1 MATKKLDSRIQN
13 KYDTEQNWTTNNPV
27 LLNGELIIVSK
38 EDGTIGFKVG
48 DGVKKYSELSWATS
62 TKNISTENSEGTS
75 LSLSDYLSRMPQ
87 NDFSQMKSF
96 KELNITD
103 LNNVIT
109 PGTYVG
115 AYFPDIGYNTP
126 IQNVPSMIS
135 GNVPSM
141 ISGDDSGSENY
152 LFKLNV
158 YYYKTLLEGSSFYL
172 YIQEYQNLLSTD
184 LGQNP
189 IYKFY
194 RSGYGQDTITW
205 NKWDFTSSENV
216 FTKQNG
222 KYIPLANYLET
233 VLISFQKKIEGTDGQ
248 VIVKEGT
255 IPGEVK
261 AIDAPWLPI
270 AGGTYENM
278 ATPFVL
284 NMSDNNNTSDRT
296 YQAVL
301 GFVNDANKYSSFA
314 LGTQNSSGLSQISG
328 QSQIETNK
336 FVKVDLLARD
346 GGHETVLRVLTTGG
360 TGKIMVSD
368 PIEPFGSNG
377 SVRIQSQSGDY
388 CIQVQNEGI
397 SLETNGVVLGINES
411 QLIITDGAT
420 NAYNINGNANGLEI
434 TGLKEPKEYNQ
445 PATKQYVDNLIGSG
459 GSNYSKSKTSS
470 FNAVPILASGNPS
483 GYQYYIDETVS
494 GMTSSINPLVFPNW
508 STLSDMTTYQDDWNK
523 ITAIESKDNVLRF
536 YFADGS
542 TSVNI
547 KYIVYY

>member
-96 KELNITD
+96 KELSITD

-135 GNVPSM
+135 RN
-141 ISGDDSGSENY
+141 DSGSDNY

-184 LGQNP
+184 LGQDP

-205 NKWDFTSSENV
+205 GEWDFTSDKNV
-216 FTKQNG
+216 FTKQND
-222 KYIPLANYLET
+222 KYIPLANYLEA
-233 VLISFQKKIEGTDGQ
+233 VLISFQKEIEGTDGQ

-284 NMSDNNNTSDRT
+284 NMTDNNTSDRT

-346 GGHETVLRVLTTGG
+346 SGHETVLRVLTTGG

-368 PIEPFGSNG
+368 PIEPFGSDG

-388 CIQVQNEGI
+388 CIQVQNESI
-397 SLETNGVVLGINES
+397 NLETNGVILSINES
-411 QLIITDGAT
+411 QLIIADGAT
-420 NAYNINGNANGLEI
+420 NAYNIYGSANGLEI

-470 FNAVPILASGNPS
+470 FNAIPILASGNPS

-523 ITAIESKDNVLRF
+523 ITAIESKDNALRF

>member
-96 KELNITD
+96 KELSITD

-135 GNVPSM
+135 GDAS
-141 ISGDDSGSENY
+141 SSENY

-172 YIQEYQNLLSTD
+172 YIQEYQNLLSDD

-194 RSGYGQDTITW
+194 RSGHGQDTITW
-205 NKWDFTSSENV
+205 GEWDFTSDKNV
-216 FTKQNG
+216 FTKQND
-222 KYIPLANYLET
+222 KYIPLASYLET
-233 VLISFQKKIEGTDGQ
+233 VLISFQKEIEGTDGQ

-270 AGGTYENM
+270 TGGTYENM

-284 NMSDNNNTSDRT
+284 NMTDNNTSDRT

-459 GSNYSKSKTSS
+459 GSNYSKSKTGS
-470 FNAVPILASGNPS
+470 FNAIPILASGNPS
-483 GYQYYIDETVS
+483 GYQYYIDKTVS

>member
-48 DGVKKYSELSWATS
+48 DGVKKYSELSWVTS

-96 KELNITD
+96 KELSITD

-135 GNVPSM
+135 G
-141 ISGDDSGSENY
+141 DDSSSENY

-194 RSGYGQDTITW
+194 RSGHGQDTITW
-205 NKWDFTSSENV
+205 GEWDFTSDKNV
-216 FTKQNG
+216 FTKQND
-222 KYIPLANYLET
+222 KYIPLANYLEA
-233 VLISFQKKIEGTDGQ
+233 VLISFQKEIEGTDGQ

-255 IPGEVK
+255 IPGKVK

-284 NMSDNNNTSDRT
+284 NMTDNNTSDRT

-368 PIEPFGSNG
+368 PIEPFSSDG

-397 SLETNGVVLGINES
+397 SLKTNGVVLGINES

-445 PATKQYVDNLIGSG
+445 PATKQYVDNLIDSG

-470 FNAVPILASGNPS
+470 FNAIPILASGNPS

-508 STLSDMTTYQDDWNK
+508 STLSDMTAYQDDWNK

>member
-1 MATKKLDSRIQN
+1 
-13 KYDTEQNWTTNNPV
+13 
-27 LLNGELIIVSK
+27 
-38 EDGTIGFKVG
+38 
-48 DGVKKYSELSWATS
+48 
-62 TKNISTENSEGTS
+62 
-75 LSLSDYLSRMPQ
+75 
-87 NDFSQMKSF
+87 
-96 KELNITD
+96 
-103 LNNVIT
+103 
-109 PGTYVG
+109 
-115 AYFPDIGYNTP
+115 
-126 IQNVPSMIS
+126 MIS
-135 GNVPSM
+135 GN
-141 ISGDDSGSENY
+141 DSSSENY

-158 YYYKTLLEGSSFYL
+158 YYYKTLLDGSSFYL

-194 RSGYGQDTITW
+194 RSGRGQDTITW
-205 NKWDFTSSENV
+205 NEWDFTSSENV

-248 VIVKEGT
+248 VIVKKGT

-284 NMSDNNNTSDRT
+284 NMTDNNTSDRT

-411 QLIITDGAT
+411 QLIIADGAT
-420 NAYNINGNANGLEI
+420 NAYNINGSANGLEI

-470 FNAVPILASGNPS
+470 FNKAPTSASGNPS

-523 ITAIESKDNVLRF
+523 ITAIESKDNILRF
-536 YFADGS
+536 YFADS
-542 TSVNI
+542 ASVNI

>member
-1 MATKKLDSRIQN
+1 MATKKLDGRIQN

-96 KELNITD
+96 KELSITD

-135 GNVPSM
+135 GNDPS
-141 ISGDDSGSENY
+141 SENY

-194 RSGYGQDTITW
+194 RSGRGQDTITW
-205 NKWDFTSSENV
+205 GEWDFTSDKNV
-216 FTKQNG
+216 FTKQND
-222 KYIPLANYLET
+222 KYIPLASYLET
-233 VLISFQKKIEGTDGQ
+233 VLISFQKEIEGTDGQ

-284 NMSDNNNTSDRT
+284 NMTDNNTSDRT

-368 PIEPFGSNG
+368 PIEPFSSDG

-470 FNAVPILASGNPS
+470 FNAIPILASGNPS

-508 STLSDMTTYQDDWNK
+508 STLSDMTAYQDDWNK

>member
-62 TKNISTENSEGTS
+62 VKNISAENSEGI
-75 LSLSDYLSRMPQ
+75 LLNLSDYLSRMPQ

-96 KELNITD
+96 KKLGITD
-103 LNNVIT
+103 LNNAIT

-135 GNVPSM
+135 G
-141 ISGDDSGSENY
+141 DDSSSKDY

-158 YYYKTLLEGSSFYL
+158 YCYRTLLEGSSFYL
-172 YIQEYQNLLSTD
+172 YIQEYQNLISTG
-184 LGQNP
+184 LGQNS

-205 NKWDFTSSENV
+205 GEWDFTSDKNV
-216 FTKQNG
+216 FTKQND
-222 KYIPLANYLET
+222 KYIPLASYLET
-233 VLISFQKKIEGTDGQ
+233 VLISFQKEIEGTDGQ

-284 NMSDNNNTSDRT
+284 NMTDNNTSDRT
-296 YQAVL
+296 Y
-301 GFVNDANKYSSFA
+301 
-314 LGTQNSSGLSQISG
+314 
-328 QSQIETNK
+328 
-336 FVKVDLLARD
+336 
-346 GGHETVLRVLTTGG
+346 
-360 TGKIMVSD
+360 
-368 PIEPFGSNG
+368 
-377 SVRIQSQSGDY
+377 
-388 CIQVQNEGI
+388 
-397 SLETNGVVLGINES
+397 
-411 QLIITDGAT
+411 
-420 NAYNINGNANGLEI
+420 
-434 TGLKEPKEYNQ
+434 
-445 PATKQYVDNLIGSG
+445 
-459 GSNYSKSKTSS
+459 
-470 FNAVPILASGNPS
+470 
-483 GYQYYIDETVS
+483 
-494 GMTSSINPLVFPNW
+494 
-508 STLSDMTTYQDDWNK
+508 
-523 ITAIESKDNVLRF
+523 
-536 YFADGS
+536 
-542 TSVNI
+542 
-547 KYIVYY
+547 

>member
-96 KELNITD
+96 KELSITD

-135 GNVPSM
+135 G
-141 ISGDDSGSENY
+141 DDSSSENY

-216 FTKQNG
+216 FTKQND
-222 KYIPLANYLET
+222 KYIPLASYLET
-233 VLISFQKKIEGTDGQ
+233 VLISFQKEIEGTDGQ

-261 AIDAPWLPI
+261 AVDAPWLPI

-278 ATPFVL
+278 TTPFVL
-284 NMSDNNNTSDRT
+284 NMSDNNTAGSKT

-301 GFVNDANKYSSFA
+301 GFTNDSGKYSSFA
-314 LGTQNSSGLSQISG
+314 LGTQNSSGLSQVLG

-336 FVKVDLLARD
+336 FVKVDLLAQD

-368 PIEPFGSNG
+368 PIEPFSSDG

-470 FNAVPILASGNPS
+470 FNKVPTSASGNPS

-536 YFADGS
+536 YFADGY

>member
-96 KELNITD
+96 KELSITD

-141 ISGDDSGSENY
+141 ISGNVSSSENY
-152 LFKLNV
+152 FFKLNV

-205 NKWDFTSSENV
+205 NEWDFTSSENV

-270 AGGTYENM
+270 TGGTYENM

-284 NMSDNNNTSDRT
+284 NMTDNNTSDRT

-314 LGTQNSSGLSQISG
+314 LGTQNSSGLSQVLG

-336 FVKVDLLARD
+336 FVKVDLLAQD
-346 GGHETVLRVLTTGG
+346 SGHETVLRVLTTGG

-368 PIEPFGSNG
+368 PIEPFSSNG

-470 FNAVPILASGNPS
+470 FNAIPILASGNPS

>member
-62 TKNISTENSEGTS
+62 VKNISAENSEGI
-75 LSLSDYLSRMPQ
+75 LLNLSDYLSRMPQ

-96 KELNITD
+96 KKLGITD
-103 LNNVIT
+103 LNNAIT

-135 GNVPSM
+135 G
-141 ISGDDSGSENY
+141 DDSSSKDY

-158 YYYKTLLEGSSFYL
+158 YCYRTLLEGSSFYL
-172 YIQEYQNLLSTD
+172 YIQEYQNLISTD
-184 LGQNP
+184 LGQNS

-205 NKWDFTSSENV
+205 GEWDFTSDKNV
-216 FTKQNG
+216 FTKQND
-222 KYIPLANYLET
+222 KYIPLASYLET
-233 VLISFQKKIEGTDGQ
+233 VLISFQKEIEGTDGQ

-284 NMSDNNNTSDRT
+284 NMTDNNTSDRT

-346 GGHETVLRVLTTGG
+346 SGHETVLRVLTTGG

-368 PIEPFGSNG
+368 PIEPFGSDD

-397 SLETNGVVLGINES
+397 SLETNGAVLGINES

-434 TGLKEPKEYNQ
+434 TGLKEPKKYNQ

-470 FNAVPILASGNPS
+470 FNAIPILASGNPS

>member
-1 MATKKLDSRIQN
+1 MC
-13 KYDTEQNWTTNNPV
+13 
-27 LLNGELIIVSK
+27 IV
-38 EDGTIGFKVG
+38 
-48 DGVKKYSELSWATS
+48 ELSRLVA
-62 TKNISTENSEGTS
+62 
-75 LSLSDYLSRMPQ
+75 
-87 NDFSQMKSF
+87 SF
-96 KELNITD
+96 
-103 LNNVIT
+103 
-109 PGTYVG
+109 
-115 AYFPDIGYNTP
+115 
-126 IQNVPSMIS
+126 
-135 GNVPSM
+135 
-141 ISGDDSGSENY
+141 
-152 LFKLNV
+152 
-158 YYYKTLLEGSSFYL
+158 
-172 YIQEYQNLLSTD
+172 
-184 LGQNP
+184 
-189 IYKFY
+189 
-194 RSGYGQDTITW
+194 R
-205 NKWDFTSSENV
+205 
-216 FTKQNG
+216 
-222 KYIPLANYLET
+222 
-233 VLISFQKKIEGTDGQ
+233 
-248 VIVKEGT
+248 
-255 IPGEVK
+255 
-261 AIDAPWLPI
+261 
-270 AGGTYENM
+270 
-278 ATPFVL
+278 
-284 NMSDNNNTSDRT
+284 
-296 YQAVL
+296 
-301 GFVNDANKYSSFA
+301 YSSFA

-368 PIEPFGSNG
+368 PIEPFSSDG

-470 FNAVPILASGNPS
+470 FNKAPTSASGNPS

-523 ITAIESKDNVLRF
+523 ITAIESKDNILRF
-536 YFADGS
+536 YFADS
-542 TSVNI
+542 ASVNI

>member
-96 KELNITD
+96 KELSITD

-135 GNVPSM
+135 G
-141 ISGDDSGSENY
+141 DDSSSENY

-172 YIQEYQNLLSTD
+172 YIQEYQNLLSAD

-205 NKWDFTSSENV
+205 GEWDFTSDKNV
-216 FTKQNG
+216 FTKQND
-222 KYIPLANYLET
+222 KYIPLASYLET
-233 VLISFQKKIEGTDGQ
+233 VLISFQKEIEGTDGQ

-278 ATPFVL
+278 ATPFML
-284 NMSDNNNTSDRT
+284 NMTDNNTSDRT

-314 LGTQNSSGLSQISG
+314 LGTQNSSGLSQILG

-336 FVKVDLLARD
+336 FVKVDLLARN

-368 PIEPFGSNG
+368 PIEPFGSM
-377 SVRIQSQSGDY
+377 
-388 CIQVQNEGI
+388 
-397 SLETNGVVLGINES
+397 VVLEFSLN
-411 QLIITDGAT
+411 LVIIVF
-420 NAYNINGNANGLEI
+420 
-434 TGLKEPKEYNQ
+434 KFRMK
-445 PATKQYVDNLIGSG
+445 V
-459 GSNYSKSKTSS
+459 
-470 FNAVPILASGNPS
+470 
-483 GYQYYIDETVS
+483 
-494 GMTSSINPLVFPNW
+494 LV
-508 STLSDMTTYQDDWNK
+508 
-523 ITAIESKDNVLRF
+523 
-536 YFADGS
+536 
-542 TSVNI
+542 
-547 KYIVYY
+547 

>member
-1 MATKKLDSRIQN
+1 MTTKKLDGRIQN

-62 TKNISTENSEGTS
+62 VKNISAENSEGI
-75 LSLSDYLSRMPQ
+75 LLNLSDYLSRMPQ

-96 KELNITD
+96 KKLGITD
-103 LNNVIT
+103 LNNAIT

-135 GNVPSM
+135 G
-141 ISGDDSGSENY
+141 DDSSSKDY

-158 YYYKTLLEGSSFYL
+158 YCYRTLLEGSSFYL
-172 YIQEYQNLLSTD
+172 YIQEYQNLISTD
-184 LGQNP
+184 LGQNS

-205 NKWDFTSSENV
+205 GEWDFTSDKNV
-216 FTKQNG
+216 FTKQND
-222 KYIPLANYLET
+222 KYIPLASYLET
-233 VLISFQKKIEGTDGQ
+233 VLISFQKEIEGTDGQ

-284 NMSDNNNTSDRT
+284 NMTDNNTSDRT

-346 GGHETVLRVLTTGG
+346 SGHETVLRVLTTGG

-368 PIEPFGSNG
+368 PIEPFGSND

-397 SLETNGVVLGINES
+397 SLETNGAVLGINES

-434 TGLKEPKEYNQ
+434 TGLKEPKKYNQ

-470 FNAVPILASGNPS
+470 FNAIPILASGNPS

>member
-48 DGVKKYSELSWATS
+48 DGVKKYSELSWVTS

-96 KELNITD
+96 KELSITD

-135 GNVPSM
+135 G
-141 ISGDDSGSENY
+141 DDSSSENY

-194 RSGYGQDTITW
+194 RSGHGQDTITW
-205 NKWDFTSSENV
+205 GEWDFTSDKNV
-216 FTKQNG
+216 FTKQND
-222 KYIPLANYLET
+222 KYIPLASYLET
-233 VLISFQKKIEGTDGQ
+233 VLISFQKEIEGTDGQ

-284 NMSDNNNTSDRT
+284 NMTDNNTSDRT

-301 GFVNDANKYSSFA
+301 GFVNDANKYSSFT

-346 GGHETVLRVLTTGG
+346 GSHETVLRVSTTGG

-368 PIEPFGSNG
+368 PIEPFSSDD

-397 SLETNGVVLGINES
+397 SLKTNGVVLGINES

-470 FNAVPILASGNPS
+470 FNAIPILASGNPS

-508 STLSDMTTYQDDWNK
+508 STLSDMTAYQDDWNK

>member
-48 DGVKKYSELSWATS
+48 DGVKKYSELSWVT
-62 TKNISTENSEGTS
+62 
-75 LSLSDYLSRMPQ
+75 LSLSD
-87 NDFSQMKSF
+87 
-96 KELNITD
+96 
-103 LNNVIT
+103 
-109 PGTYVG
+109 
-115 AYFPDIGYNTP
+115 
-126 IQNVPSMIS
+126 
-135 GNVPSM
+135 
-141 ISGDDSGSENY
+141 
-152 LFKLNV
+152 
-158 YYYKTLLEGSSFYL
+158 
-172 YIQEYQNLLSTD
+172 
-184 LGQNP
+184 
-189 IYKFY
+189 
-194 RSGYGQDTITW
+194 
-205 NKWDFTSSENV
+205 
-216 FTKQNG
+216 
-222 KYIPLANYLET
+222 
-233 VLISFQKKIEGTDGQ
+233 QKKIEGTDGQ

-278 ATPFVL
+278 TTPFVL
-284 NMSDNNNTSDRT
+284 NMSDNNTAGSKT

-301 GFVNDANKYSSFA
+301 GFANDSGKYSSFA
-314 LGTQNSSGLSQISG
+314 LGTQNSSGLSQVLG

-336 FVKVDLLARD
+336 FVKVDLLAQD

-368 PIEPFGSNG
+368 PIEPFSSDG

-470 FNAVPILASGNPS
+470 FNKAPTSASGNPS

-523 ITAIESKDNVLRF
+523 ITAIESKDNILRF
-536 YFADGS
+536 YFADS
-542 TSVNI
+542 ASVNI

>member
-62 TKNISTENSEGTS
+62 VKNISAENSEGI
-75 LSLSDYLSRMPQ
+75 LLNLSDYLSRMPQ

-96 KELNITD
+96 KKLGITD
-103 LNNVIT
+103 LNNAIT

-135 GNVPSM
+135 G
-141 ISGDDSGSENY
+141 DDSSSKDY

-158 YYYKTLLEGSSFYL
+158 YCYRTLLEGSSFYL
-172 YIQEYQNLLSTD
+172 YIQEYQNLISTD
-184 LGQNP
+184 LGQNS

-205 NKWDFTSSENV
+205 GEWDFTSDKNV
-216 FTKQNG
+216 FTKQND
-222 KYIPLANYLET
+222 KYIPLASYLET
-233 VLISFQKKIEGTDGQ
+233 VLISFQKEIEGTDGQ

-284 NMSDNNNTSDRT
+284 NMTDNNTSDRT

-314 LGTQNSSGLSQISG
+314 LGTQNSSGLSQILG

-346 GGHETVLRVLTTGG
+346 SGHETVLRVLTTGG

-368 PIEPFGSNG
+368 PIEPFGSDD

-397 SLETNGVVLGINES
+397 SLETNGAVLGINES

-434 TGLKEPKEYNQ
+434 TGLKEPKKYNQ

-470 FNAVPILASGNPS
+470 FNAIPILASGNPS

>member
-48 DGVKKYSELSWATS
+48 DGVKKYSELSWVTS

-96 KELNITD
+96 KELSITD

-135 GNVPSM
+135 G
-141 ISGDDSGSENY
+141 DDSSSENY

-194 RSGYGQDTITW
+194 RSGHGQDTITW
-205 NKWDFTSSENV
+205 GEWDFTSDKNV
-216 FTKQNG
+216 FTKQND
-222 KYIPLANYLET
+222 KYIPLASYLET
-233 VLISFQKKIEGTDGQ
+233 VLISFQKEIEGTDGQ

-284 NMSDNNNTSDRT
+284 NMTDNNTSDRT

-368 PIEPFGSNG
+368 PIEPFSSDG

-397 SLETNGVVLGINES
+397 SLKTNGVVLGINES

-470 FNAVPILASGNPS
+470 FNAIPILASGNPS

-508 STLSDMTTYQDDWNK
+508 STLSDMTAYQDDWNK

>member
-62 TKNISTENSEGTS
+62 VKNISAENSEGI
-75 LSLSDYLSRMPQ
+75 LLNLSDYLSRMPQ

-96 KELNITD
+96 KKLGITD
-103 LNNVIT
+103 LNNAIT

-135 GNVPSM
+135 G
-141 ISGDDSGSENY
+141 DDSSSKDY

-158 YYYKTLLEGSSFYL
+158 YCYRTLLEGSSFYL
-172 YIQEYQNLLSTD
+172 YIQEYQNLISTD
-184 LGQNP
+184 LGQNS

-205 NKWDFTSSENV
+205 GEWDFTSDKNV
-216 FTKQNG
+216 FTKQND
-222 KYIPLANYLET
+222 KYIPLASYLET
-233 VLISFQKKIEGTDGQ
+233 VLISFQKEIEGTDGQ

-284 NMSDNNNTSDRT
+284 NMTDNNTSDRT

-314 LGTQNSSGLSQISG
+314 LETQNSSGLSQISG

-346 GGHETVLRVLTTGG
+346 SGHETVLRVLTTGG

-368 PIEPFGSNG
+368 PIEPFGSDD

-397 SLETNGVVLGINES
+397 SLETNGAVLGINES

-434 TGLKEPKEYNQ
+434 TGLKEPKKYNQ

-470 FNAVPILASGNPS
+470 FNAIPILASGNPS

>member
-96 KELNITD
+96 KELSITD

-126 IQNVPSMIS
+126 IQNVPSMVS

-141 ISGDDSGSENY
+141 VSGNDSSSENY

-205 NKWDFTSSENV
+205 GEWDFTSDKNV
-216 FTKQNG
+216 FTKHND

-233 VLISFQKKIEGTDGQ
+233 VLISFQKEIEGTDGQ

-284 NMSDNNNTSDRT
+284 NMTDNNTSDRT

-368 PIEPFGSNG
+368 PIEPFGSDG

-388 CIQVQNEGI
+388 CIQVQNKGI

-411 QLIITDGAT
+411 QLIIADGAT
-420 NAYNINGNANGLEI
+420 NAYNINGSANGLEI

-470 FNAVPILASGNPS
+470 FNKAPTSASGNPS

>member
-87 NDFSQMKSF
+87 NDFSQMKSL
-96 KELNITD
+96 KELSITD

-135 GNVPSM
+135 GN
-141 ISGDDSGSENY
+141 DSSSENY

-205 NKWDFTSSENV
+205 GEWDFTSDKNV
-216 FTKQNG
+216 FTKQND
-222 KYIPLANYLET
+222 KYIPLAIYLET
-233 VLISFQKKIEGTDGQ
+233 ALISFQKKIEGTDGQ

-284 NMSDNNNTSDRT
+284 NMTDNNTSDRT

-301 GFVNDANKYSSFA
+301 GFVNDANKYSSFT

-368 PIEPFGSNG
+368 PIEPFGSDG

-411 QLIITDGAT
+411 QLIIADSAT
-420 NAYNINGNANGLEI
+420 NAYNINGSANGLKI

-470 FNAVPILASGNPS
+470 FNAIPILASGNPS

-508 STLSDMTTYQDDWNK
+508 STLSDMTTYQNDWNK

>member
-96 KELNITD
+96 KELSITD

-135 GNVPSM
+135 GN
-141 ISGDDSGSENY
+141 DSSSENY

-172 YIQEYQNLLSTD
+172 YIQEYQNLLSAD

-205 NKWDFTSSENV
+205 GEWDFTSDKNV
-216 FTKQNG
+216 FTKQND
-222 KYIPLANYLET
+222 KYIPLASYLET
-233 VLISFQKKIEGTDGQ
+233 VLISFQKEIEGTDGQ

-284 NMSDNNNTSDRT
+284 NMTDNNTSDRT

-301 GFVNDANKYSSFA
+301 GFVNDANKCSSFV
-314 LGTQNSSGLSQISG
+314 LGTQNSSGLSQILG

-336 FVKVDLLARD
+336 FVKVDLLARNGD
-346 GGHETVLRVLTTGG
+346 HETVLRVLTTGG

-368 PIEPFGSNG
+368 PIEPFGSDG

-411 QLIITDGAT
+411 QFIIADGAT
-420 NAYNINGNANGLEI
+420 NAYNINGSANGLKI

-470 FNAVPILASGNPS
+470 FNAIPILASGNPS

>member
-48 DGVKKYSELSWATS
+48 DGVKKYSELSWTTS
-62 TKNISTENSEGTS
+62 VKNISAENSEGTL

-96 KELNITD
+96 KELGITD
-103 LNNVIT
+103 LNNAIT

-115 AYFPDIGYNTP
+115 AYFPDIGYNAP

-135 GNVPSM
+135 G
-141 ISGDDSGSENY
+141 DDSSSKDY

-158 YYYKTLLEGSSFYL
+158 YCYRTLLEGSSFYL
-172 YIQEYQNLLSTD
+172 YIQEYQNLISID
-184 LGQNP
+184 LGQNS

-205 NKWDFTSSENV
+205 NEWDFTSDKNV
-216 FTKQNG
+216 FTKQND
-222 KYIPLANYLET
+222 KYIPLASYLET
-233 VLISFQKKIEGTDGQ
+233 VLISLQRKIEGTDGQ
-248 VIVKEGT
+248 VIIKEGA

-278 ATPFVL
+278 TTPFVL
-284 NMSDNNNTSDRT
+284 NMSDNNTSDRT

-301 GFVNDANKYSSFA
+301 GFVNDANKYSSFT
-314 LGTQNSSGLSQISG
+314 LGVQNSSGLSQILG

-346 GGHETVLRVLTTGG
+346 GGHETILRVLTTGG

-368 PIEPFGSNG
+368 PIEPFGSDG
-377 SVRIQSQSGDY
+377 SVEIRSYSGDNY
-388 CIQVQNEGI
+388 IKVVDDGI
-397 SLETNGVVLGINES
+397 ELNAHGNVFFVAKDQLGI
-411 QLIITDGAT
+411 TDSNT
-420 NAYNINGNANGLEI
+420 NAYSIYGSANGLVI
-434 TGLKEPKEYNQ
+434 TGLKEPEEYNQ

-470 FNAVPILASGNPS
+470 FNKAPTSAPGNPS
-483 GYQYYIDETVS
+483 GYQYYIDETIS

-536 YFADGS
+536 YFADS
-542 TSVNI
+542 ASINI

>member
-96 KELNITD
+96 KELSITD

-141 ISGDDSGSENY
+141 ISGNDSSSENY

-205 NKWDFTSSENV
+205 NEWDFTSSENV

-248 VIVKEGT
+248 VIVKKGT

-261 AIDAPWLPI
+261 AVDAPWLPI

-284 NMSDNNNTSDRT
+284 NMTDNNTSDRT

-397 SLETNGVVLGINES
+397 SLETNGAVLGINES

-470 FNAVPILASGNPS
+470 FNAIPILASGNPS

>member
-48 DGVKKYSELSWATS
+48 DGVKKYSELSWVTS

-96 KELNITD
+96 KELSITD

-135 GNVPSM
+135 G
-141 ISGDDSGSENY
+141 DDSSSENY

-205 NKWDFTSSENV
+205 GEWDFTSDKNV
-216 FTKQNG
+216 FTKQND
-222 KYIPLANYLET
+222 KYIPLASYLET
-233 VLISFQKKIEGTDGQ
+233 VLISFQKEIEGTDGQ

-284 NMSDNNNTSDRT
+284 NMTDNNTSDRT

-346 GGHETVLRVLTTGG
+346 GGHETVLRVLTTRG

-368 PIEPFGSNG
+368 PIEPFSSDG

-397 SLETNGVVLGINES
+397 SLKTNGVVLGINES

-470 FNAVPILASGNPS
+470 FNAIPILASGNPS

-508 STLSDMTTYQDDWNK
+508 STLSDMTAYQDDWNK

>member
-62 TKNISTENSEGTS
+62 VKNISAENSEGI
-75 LSLSDYLSRMPQ
+75 LLNLSDYLSRMPQ

-96 KELNITD
+96 KKLGITD
-103 LNNVIT
+103 LNNAIT

-135 GNVPSM
+135 G
-141 ISGDDSGSENY
+141 DDSSSKDY

-158 YYYKTLLEGSSFYL
+158 YCYRTLLEGSSFYL
-172 YIQEYQNLLSTD
+172 YIQEYQNLISTD
-184 LGQNP
+184 LGQNS

-205 NKWDFTSSENV
+205 GEWDFTSDKNV
-216 FTKQNG
+216 FTKQND
-222 KYIPLANYLET
+222 KYIPLASYLET
-233 VLISFQKKIEGTDGQ
+233 VLISFQKEIEGTDGQ

-284 NMSDNNNTSDRT
+284 NMTDNNTSDRT

-346 GGHETVLRVLTTGG
+346 SGHETVLRVLTTGG

-368 PIEPFGSNG
+368 PIEPFGLDD

-397 SLETNGVVLGINES
+397 SLETNGAVLGINES

-434 TGLKEPKEYNQ
+434 TGLKEPKKYNQ

-470 FNAVPILASGNPS
+470 FNAIPILASGNPS
-483 GYQYYIDETVS
+483 GYQYYIDETVP

>member
-96 KELNITD
+96 KELSITD

-135 GNVPSM
+135 GN
-141 ISGDDSGSENY
+141 DSSSENY

-158 YYYKTLLEGSSFYL
+158 YYYKTLLDGSSFYL

-194 RSGYGQDTITW
+194 RSGRGQDTITW
-205 NKWDFTSSENV
+205 GEWDFTSSENV

-222 KYIPLANYLET
+222 KYIPLAYYLET
-233 VLISFQKKIEGTDGQ
+233 ALISFQKKIEGTDGQ

-261 AIDAPWLPI
+261 AVDAPWLPI

-278 ATPFVL
+278 TTPFVL
-284 NMSDNNNTSDRT
+284 NMSDNNTAGSKT

-301 GFVNDANKYSSFA
+301 GFTNDSGKYSSFA
-314 LGTQNSSGLSQISG
+314 LGTQNSSGLSQVLG

-336 FVKVDLLARD
+336 FVKVDLLAQD

-368 PIEPFGSNG
+368 PIEPFGSDG

-411 QLIITDGAT
+411 QLIIADGAT
-420 NAYNINGNANGLEI
+420 NAYNINGSANGLEI

-470 FNAVPILASGNPS
+470 FNAIPILASGNPS

-523 ITAIESKDNVLRF
+523 ITAIESKDNALRF

>member
-1 MATKKLDSRIQN
+1 MTTKKLDSRIQN

-96 KELNITD
+96 KELSITD

-135 GNVPSM
+135 G
-141 ISGDDSGSENY
+141 DDSSSENY

-194 RSGYGQDTITW
+194 RSGHGQDTITW
-205 NKWDFTSSENV
+205 GEWDFTSDKNV
-216 FTKQNG
+216 FTKQND
-222 KYIPLANYLET
+222 KYIPLASYLET
-233 VLISFQKKIEGTDGQ
+233 VLISFQKEIEGTDGQ

-284 NMSDNNNTSDRT
+284 NMTDNNTSDRT

-336 FVKVDLLARD
+336 FVKVDLLARN

-388 CIQVQNEGI
+388 CIQVQNKGI

-411 QLIITDGAT
+411 QLIIADGAT
-420 NAYNINGNANGLEI
+420 NAYNIYGSANGLEI

-470 FNAVPILASGNPS
+470 FNAIPILASGNPS

>member
-1 MATKKLDSRIQN
+1 
-13 KYDTEQNWTTNNPV
+13 
-27 LLNGELIIVSK
+27 
-38 EDGTIGFKVG
+38 
-48 DGVKKYSELSWATS
+48 
-62 TKNISTENSEGTS
+62 
-75 LSLSDYLSRMPQ
+75 
-87 NDFSQMKSF
+87 
-96 KELNITD
+96 
-103 LNNVIT
+103 
-109 PGTYVG
+109 
-115 AYFPDIGYNTP
+115 
-126 IQNVPSMIS
+126 
-135 GNVPSM
+135 M
-141 ISGDDSGSENY
+141 ISGDDSSSENY

-172 YIQEYQNLLSTD
+172 YIQEYQNLLSAD

-205 NKWDFTSSENV
+205 GEWDFTSDKNV
-216 FTKQNG
+216 FTKQND
-222 KYIPLANYLET
+222 KYIPLASYLET
-233 VLISFQKKIEGTDGQ
+233 VLISFQKEIEGTDGQ
-248 VIVKEGT
+248 VIVKKGT

-261 AIDAPWLPI
+261 AVDAPWLPI

-278 ATPFVL
+278 TTPFVL
-284 NMSDNNNTSDRT
+284 NMSDNNTAGSKT

-301 GFVNDANKYSSFA
+301 GFTNDSGKYSSFA
-314 LGTQNSSGLSQISG
+314 LGTQNSSGLSQILG

-336 FVKVDLLARD
+336 FVKVDLLAQD

-368 PIEPFGSNG
+368 PIEPFGSDG

-470 FNAVPILASGNPS
+470 FNKAPTSASGNPS

>member
-96 KELNITD
+96 KELSITD

-135 GNVPSM
+135 RN
-141 ISGDDSGSENY
+141 DSGSDNY

-205 NKWDFTSSENV
+205 GEWDFTSDKNV
-216 FTKQNG
+216 FTKQND
-222 KYIPLANYLET
+222 KYIPLASYLET
-233 VLISFQKKIEGTDGQ
+233 VLISFQKEIEGTDGQ

-284 NMSDNNNTSDRT
+284 NMTDNNTSDRT

-301 GFVNDANKYSSFA
+301 GFVNDANKYSSFT
-314 LGTQNSSGLSQISG
+314 LGTQNSSGLSQILG
-328 QSQIETNK
+328 QSQIESNK
-336 FVKVDLLARD
+336 FVKVDLLAQD

-368 PIEPFGSNG
+368 PIEPFGSDG

-470 FNAVPILASGNPS
+470 FNAIPILASGNPS

>member
-48 DGVKKYSELSWATS
+48 DGVKKYSELSWVTS

-96 KELNITD
+96 KELSITD

-135 GNVPSM
+135 G
-141 ISGDDSGSENY
+141 DDSSSENY

-194 RSGYGQDTITW
+194 RSGHGQDTITW
-205 NKWDFTSSENV
+205 GEWDFTSDKNV
-216 FTKQNG
+216 FTKQND
-222 KYIPLANYLET
+222 KYIPLANYLEA
-233 VLISFQKKIEGTDGQ
+233 VLISFQKEIEGTDGQ

-284 NMSDNNNTSDRT
+284 NMTDNNTSDRT

-301 GFVNDANKYSSFA
+301 GFVNDANKYSSFT

-368 PIEPFGSNG
+368 PIEPFGSDG

-397 SLETNGVVLGINES
+397 SLKTNGVVLGINES

-470 FNAVPILASGNPS
+470 FNAIPILASGNPS

-508 STLSDMTTYQDDWNK
+508 STLSNMTAYQDDWNK
-523 ITAIESKDNVLRF
+523 ITAIESKNNVLRF

>member
-62 TKNISTENSEGTS
+62 VKNISAENSEGI
-75 LSLSDYLSRMPQ
+75 LLNLSDYLSRMPQ

-96 KELNITD
+96 KKLGITD
-103 LNNVIT
+103 LNNAIT

-135 GNVPSM
+135 GN
-141 ISGDDSGSENY
+141 DSSSENY

-172 YIQEYQNLLSTD
+172 YIQEYQNLLSTN

-205 NKWDFTSSENV
+205 NEWDFTSSENV

-222 KYIPLANYLET
+222 KYIPLAYYLET

-261 AIDAPWLPI
+261 AVDAPWLPI

-278 ATPFVL
+278 TTPFVL
-284 NMSDNNNTSDRT
+284 NMSDNNTSDRT

-314 LGTQNSSGLSQISG
+314 LGTQNSSGLSQILG

-368 PIEPFGSNG
+368 PIEPFGSDG

-397 SLETNGVVLGINES
+397 SLETNGAVLGINES

-434 TGLKEPKEYNQ
+434 TGLKEPKKYNQ

-470 FNAVPILASGNPS
+470 FNAIPILASGNPS

>member
-96 KELNITD
+96 KELSITD

-135 GNVPSM
+135 G
-141 ISGDDSGSENY
+141 DDSSSENY

-158 YYYKTLLEGSSFYL
+158 YYYKTLSEGSSFYL

-194 RSGYGQDTITW
+194 RSGRGQDTITW
-205 NKWDFTSSENV
+205 GEWDFTSDKNV
-216 FTKQNG
+216 FTKQND

-233 VLISFQKKIEGTDGQ
+233 VLISFQKEIEGTDGQ

-284 NMSDNNNTSDRT
+284 NMTDNNTSDRT

-368 PIEPFGSNG
+368 PIEPFGSDG

-434 TGLKEPKEYNQ
+434 TGLKEPKKYNQ

-470 FNAVPILASGNPS
+470 FNAIPILASGNPS

-508 STLSDMTTYQDDWNK
+508 STLSDMTAYQDDWNK

>member
-96 KELNITD
+96 KELSITD

-135 GNVPSM
+135 RN
-141 ISGDDSGSENY
+141 DSGSDNY

-184 LGQNP
+184 LGQDP

-205 NKWDFTSSENV
+205 GEWDFTSDKNV
-216 FTKQNG
+216 FTKQND
-222 KYIPLANYLET
+222 KYIPLANYLEA
-233 VLISFQKKIEGTDGQ
+233 VLISFQKEIEGTDGQ

-284 NMSDNNNTSDRT
+284 NMTDNNTSDRT

-314 LGTQNSSGLSQISG
+314 LGTQNSSGLSQILG

-336 FVKVDLLARD
+336 FVKVDLLAREGD
-346 GGHETVLRVLTTGG
+346 HETVLRVLTTGG

-368 PIEPFGSNG
+368 PIEPFSSDG

-470 FNAVPILASGNPS
+470 FNAIPILASGNPS

-508 STLSDMTTYQDDWNK
+508 STLSDMTAYQDDWNK

>member
-96 KELNITD
+96 KELSITD

-135 GNVPSM
+135 GN
-141 ISGDDSGSENY
+141 DSSSENY

-194 RSGYGQDTITW
+194 RSGHGQDTITW
-205 NKWDFTSSENV
+205 GEWDFTSDKNV
-216 FTKQNG
+216 FTKQND
-222 KYIPLANYLET
+222 KYIPLASYLET
-233 VLISFQKKIEGTDGQ
+233 VLISFQKEIEGTDGQ

-284 NMSDNNNTSDRT
+284 NMTDNNTSDRT

-368 PIEPFGSNG
+368 PIEPFGSDG

-388 CIQVQNEGI
+388 CIRVQNEGI

-470 FNAVPILASGNPS
+470 FNKAPISASGNPS

-494 GMTSSINPLVFPNW
+494 GMTSSINPLIFPNW

-523 ITAIESKDNVLRF
+523 ITAIESKDNILRF
-536 YFADGS
+536 YFADS
-542 TSVNI
+542 ASVNI

>member
-62 TKNISTENSEGTS
+62 VKNISAENSEGI
-75 LSLSDYLSRMPQ
+75 LLNLSDYLSRMPQ

-96 KELNITD
+96 KKLGITD
-103 LNNVIT
+103 LNNAIT

-135 GNVPSM
+135 G
-141 ISGDDSGSENY
+141 DDSSSKDY

-158 YYYKTLLEGSSFYL
+158 YCYRTLLEGSSFYL
-172 YIQEYQNLLSTD
+172 YIQEYQNLISTD
-184 LGQNP
+184 LGQNS

-205 NKWDFTSSENV
+205 GEWDFTSDKNV
-216 FTKQNG
+216 FTKQND
-222 KYIPLANYLET
+222 KYIPLASYLET
-233 VLISFQKKIEGTDGQ
+233 VLISFQKEIEGTDGQ

-284 NMSDNNNTSDRT
+284 NMTDNNTSDRT

-314 LGTQNSSGLSQISG
+314 LGTQNSSGLSQILG

-346 GGHETVLRVLTTGG
+346 SGHETVLRVLTTGG
-360 TGKIMVSD
+360 IGKIMVSD
-368 PIEPFGSNG
+368 PIEPFSSDD

-397 SLETNGVVLGINES
+397 SLETNGAVLGINES

-434 TGLKEPKEYNQ
+434 TGLKEPKKYNQ

-470 FNAVPILASGNPS
+470 FNAIPILASGNPS